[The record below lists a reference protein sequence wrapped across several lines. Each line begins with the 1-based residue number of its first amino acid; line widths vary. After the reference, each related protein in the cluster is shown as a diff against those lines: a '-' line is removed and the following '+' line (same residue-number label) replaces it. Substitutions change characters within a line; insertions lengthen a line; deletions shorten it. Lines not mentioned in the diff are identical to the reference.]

1 MTRKPAI
8 DELLNSTPR
17 LWKGRQFSQ
26 AQPTVPTGHARLDA
40 RLPGGGWPLGAV
52 TELLCGNPG
61 LGELSLLFPALAALG
76 EQGQWVILI
85 DPPWIPYPASLY
97 AHGLCLERLMLARTG
112 AEAGTLLLFGAG
124 VVALALAWADLE
136 GLRVRLEDGRELGTV
151 DRMLATGAND
161 VMIVRGE
168 RERLIPF
175 VRGQYV
181 KDVDLA
187 GGTITVDWDPEF

>member
-1 MTRKPAI
+1 MNESSADQSQWVSLGHVSGVHGVAGWVKIYSLTDPREAI
-8 DELLNSTPR
+8 FDY
-17 LWKGRQFSQ
+17 
-26 AQPTVPTGHARLDA
+26 QP
-40 RLPGGGWPLGAV
+40 W
-52 TELLCGNPG
+52 
-61 LGELSLLFPALAALG
+61 ALG
-76 EQGQWVILI
+76 ETHESVRVLEGKKHGRRLIARLENADCRERAEELIGQAIAV
-85 DPPWIPYPASLY
+85 PR
-97 AHGLCLERLMLARTG
+97 ERLPEPG
-112 AEAGTLLLFGAG
+112 PGQYY
-124 VVALALAWADLE
+124 WADLE

-151 DRMLATGAND
+151 DRMLVTGAND